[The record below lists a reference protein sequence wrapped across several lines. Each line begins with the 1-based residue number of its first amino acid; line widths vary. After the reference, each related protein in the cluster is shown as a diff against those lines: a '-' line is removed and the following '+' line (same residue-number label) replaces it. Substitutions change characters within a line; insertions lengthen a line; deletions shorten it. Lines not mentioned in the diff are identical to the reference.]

1 MGVVAE
7 HADAGIVVEVTRSDV
22 AGMKKQ
28 CLVGSYQPEVSSC
41 HAVRRAWFAMLSVIL
56 ISMLLDCVSEA
67 EAGWFVPENR
77 IAWQAWHEGNETAS
91 LKHWDDSSK
100 GMFGRATVLMR
111 KGHLREAERGFRQA
125 LDAAVGLEPA
135 YIASI
140 WYNLGNCLYA
150 EGALKQAR
158 NAWRQALQY
167 NPEHAK
173 AAHNLA
179 IVGDLL
185 ENRRKQPENANAT
198 SRMAQ
203 KKKRKKPAHG
213 GDSQT
218 ENGLSVAGKDAET
231 RKGEQDRGGED
242 VKNISQAE
250 REVNSVHDG
259 MDVFLRNRLAEK
271 PARTA
276 PFRRG
281 PPW

>member
-1 MGVVAE
+1 M
-7 HADAGIVVEVTRSDV
+7 VEVTRSDV

-28 CLVGSYQPEVSSC
+28 
-41 HAVRRAWFAMLSVIL
+41 LSVISRQLSVGSFQWVVIL
-56 ISMLLDCVSEA
+56 ICMILCHSFVA

-77 IAWQAWHEGNETAS
+77 IAWQAWYEGNETVS
-91 LKHWDDSSK
+91 LLHWDDSSK

-111 KGHLREAERGFRQA
+111 MGRLREAERGFRQA
-125 LDAAVGLEPA
+125 LADAAGLEPA

-158 NAWRQALQY
+158 QAWRQTLQY
-167 NPEHAK
+167 NPEHSK
-173 AAHNLA
+173 AAHNLT
-179 IVGDLL
+179 IVGNLL
-185 ENRRKQPENANAT
+185 KSRREQPKNANAM
-198 SRMAQ
+198 SRMVQ

-213 GDSQT
+213 GDSQA
-218 ENGLSVAGKDAET
+218 ENGLSVAGKDAEM
-231 RKGEQDRGGED
+231 RKREQDGGGGS

-271 PARTA
+271 SARTV
-276 PFRRG
+276 PSRRG

>member
-1 MGVVAE
+1 
-7 HADAGIVVEVTRSDV
+7 VEVTRSDV

-28 CLVGSYQPEVSSC
+28 LSVISRQFSVGSFQ
-41 HAVRRAWFAMLSVIL
+41 WSVIL
-56 ISMLLDCVSEA
+56 ICMILCHSFVA

-77 IAWQAWHEGNETAS
+77 IAWQAWHDGNETAS

-111 KGHLREAERGFRQA
+111 MGHLREAERGFRQA
-125 LDAAVGLEPA
+125 LDAAGGLEPV

-150 EGALKQAR
+150 EGALKQAGQ
-158 NAWRQALQY
+158 AWHQALQY
-167 NPEHAK
+167 NPEHSK

-185 ENRRKQPENANAT
+185 QSKREQSKNANAT
-198 SRMAQ
+198 SHMMQ
-203 KKKRKKPAHG
+203 KRKRKKPAHDG
-213 GDSQT
+213 NSQA
-218 ENGLSVAGKDAET
+218 ENGLSVTGKDAET
-231 RKGEQDRGGED
+231 RKGEQDGGGGD

-271 PARTA
+271 SARTV
-276 PFRRG
+276 PSRRG